1 MQRAKMI
8 LIAAEGVSN
17 DEIAIRLDACG
28 DVVSLWRKRFVKE
41 RLAGLEEGA
50 RPGRS
55 RVALQCENARSS
67 LGDFERPLHP
77 QLRTLAPN
85 LPSS

>member
-1 MQRAKMI
+1 MI
-8 LIAAEGVSN
+8 LIAAKGVSN
-17 DEIAIRLDACG
+17 DEIAIRLDACRE
-28 DVVSLWRKRFVKE
+28 VVSLWRKRFVKE

-50 RPGRS
+50 RPGRPRLPYDAKTLIFPLVS
-55 RVALQCENARSS
+55 I
-67 LGDFERPLHP
+67 ERPLHR